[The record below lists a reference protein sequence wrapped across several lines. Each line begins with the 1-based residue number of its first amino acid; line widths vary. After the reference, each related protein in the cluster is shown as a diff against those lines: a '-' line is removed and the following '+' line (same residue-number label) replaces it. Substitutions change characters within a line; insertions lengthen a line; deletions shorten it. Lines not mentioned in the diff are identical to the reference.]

1 MTKTA
6 QRKDPK
12 STPTSSLTQEVQQDT
27 SNIQEI
33 KTLIEIK
40 FSMLEELISSVE
52 TQIKNQNDEFMR
64 SISKAEES
72 SQLALEM
79 GQRKSN
85 QISESKKL
93 TGGNKFEVDQLKDQV
108 KKLNEDMKK
117 LTEELEDTRNRGIR
131 KILIFKNIPQN
142 KKESWEK
149 TKSILAKELN
159 KFMPQYQLKY
169 ITSEKRNLGK
179 SLRLLP
185 NSMTRAS
192 RK

>member
-12 STPTSSLTQEVQQDT
+12 STPASSLTQEVQQDT

-33 KTLIEIK
+33 KTLIESK